1 MKKEFMGYLTVIIS
15 VILLSLELYGLNFAK
30 YMDMNINGS
39 CYTNAIDY
47 IHETPFSLSFLVTI
61 SLIIFGFVL
70 IVKSKNSSNSNE

>member
-15 VILLSLELYGLNFAK
+15 GILLSLELYGLNFAK
-30 YMDMNINGS
+30 YMDMNGS